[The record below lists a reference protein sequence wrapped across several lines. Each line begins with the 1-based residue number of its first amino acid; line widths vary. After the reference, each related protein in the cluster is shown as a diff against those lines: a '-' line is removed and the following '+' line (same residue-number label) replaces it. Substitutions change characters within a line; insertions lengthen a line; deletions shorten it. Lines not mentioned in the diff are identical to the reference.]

1 MGDEV
6 DGGESSST
14 RLFVRGFLG
23 VLFLG
28 AAVWTWRTP
37 DWPEEI
43 KSFLGL

>member
-1 MGDEV
+1 MTDES
-6 DGGESSST
+6 DGGDSSSA
-14 RLFVRGFLG
+14 RVLVRAFLG